1 MPLYICSSQHYQIS
15 FESSVDAQ
23 LCCST
28 CCRSH
33 FAPLNFTLSMF
44 LAFLSPACHVRQD
57 CAAVPTP
64 SSLSGKKRK
73 AEKSPY
79 APSATKASSASS
91 PAAVCRPEDL
101 AKAEAAAVEL
111 LPTRFAVMVTAAD
124 VRKHTFT
131 TSDHQ
136 RPAVMCV
143 AGQATYRL
151 CCCRTSTFLV
161 LQVTTGLIQYLLAQV
176 NDGHLLPKKWLHNKL
191 VRKFQNY
198 KTKVQ
203 KDDTAEGDLTVALSW
218 YLVDT

>member
-1 MPLYICSSQHYQIS
+1 MTCSSQHYQIS

-33 FAPLNFTLSMF
+33 FAPLNFTLYMF
-44 LAFLSPACHVRQD
+44 LAFFSLACHLRQD

-91 PAAVCRPEDL
+91 QAAVCSPEDL

-131 TSDHQ
+131 TFDHQ
-136 RPAVMCV
+136 RPAVLCV

-151 CCCRTSTFLV
+151 CCCRTSTFLL
-161 LQVTTGLIQYLLAQV
+161 LQVTTGLIQYLQAQV
-176 NDGHLLPKKWLHNKL
+176 DNGDLLPKNGCITRLSESSRTTRQKCKRMIQL
-191 VRKFQNY
+191 
-198 KTKVQ
+198 KV
-203 KDDTAEGDLTVALSW
+203 T
-218 YLVDT
+218 